1 MDKKQN
7 SLPEIR
13 MNEKAQNFF
22 KTIYFVLKVILC
34 GAVFF
39 LAFQLI
45 MSILISR
52 QETENYGAEMFY
64 GHYYSGTFFIEM
76 TAEYV
81 KDGFSEAAAEHTMTG
96 NILNIAG
103 IVLPAAGIV
112 CLFIM
117 IRNASKG
124 KLYIKS
130 SYLML
135 FISSGCFLSGTAA
148 GEILGSKDIPVM
160 TEYTTGIFSTAS
172 YNFRPFYILALPC
185 TVLAGGMVL
194 RYILTAEKQKMRIGF
209 KIFGTG
215 LFVCAAAYLIWKGI
229 FHAGSLI
236 SLSRNSGENMA
247 VRIPFYNI
255 YMDLPSDSANSP
267 EAYTRLVIFR
277 FFKELPVTASAVIS
291 LVMVGKVMISYSGET
306 VNAKANR
313 RFIRIAVISLA
324 AASLLYNVLGI
335 AEVNMLHETFNGLYG
350 NAYYTVAVRGLCEP
364 LVYAL
369 YIFVFG
375 VISNANDT
383 IIAEK
388 YYPQRHGKEI
398 Y

>member
-7 SLPEIR
+7 ILPEIR
-13 MNEKAQNFF
+13 MKEKTQNFF
-22 KTIYFVLKVILC
+22 KIIYFVLKVILY
-34 GAVFF
+34 GAAF
-39 LAFQLI
+39 LFAFQLI
-45 MSILISR
+45 MSMLINQ
-52 QETENYGAEMFY
+52 QETEKYGETMFY

-76 TAEYV
+76 TAEYT
-81 KDGFSEAAAEHTMTG
+81 KDGFSEASAEHTVTG
-96 NILNIAG
+96 DMLNIAG
-103 IVLPAAGIV
+103 IGLLTAGIV
-112 CLFIM
+112 CLFIV

-124 KLYIKS
+124 KLYTKS
-130 SYLML
+130 SYLTL
-135 FISSGCFLSGTAA
+135 FISSGCFLFGTAA
-148 GEILGSKDIPVM
+148 GELLVSKDISVM
-160 TEYTTGIFSTAS
+160 TEYAVGIFSTAS
-172 YNFRPFYILALPC
+172 YNFRPFYILALPS

-194 RYILTAEKQKMRIGF
+194 RYILTADKQKMRIGF

-236 SLSRNSGENMA
+236 SLFRNGGKNMA

-267 EAYTRLVIFR
+267 EAYARLVIFR

-291 LVMVGKVMISYSGET
+291 LVMMGKVMISYSGEI

-324 AASLLYNVLGI
+324 VASLLYNLLGI
-335 AEVNMLHETFNGLYG
+335 AEVNMLHEAFSGLYG
-350 NAYYTVAVRGLCEP
+350 NAYYTIAVRGLCEP

-375 VISNANDT
+375 VISNAD
-383 IIAEK
+383 EK
-388 YYPQRHGKEI
+388 I
-398 Y
+398 YR

>member
-13 MNEKAQNFF
+13 MNEKTQKFF

-34 GAVFF
+34 GAAFF
-39 LAFQLI
+39 LAFQFI
-45 MSILISR
+45 MSMLINQ
-52 QETENYGAEMFY
+52 QETANYGATMFY

-76 TAEYV
+76 TAEYI
-81 KDGFSEAAAEHTMTG
+81 KDGFSEATAEHTMTED
-96 NILNIAG
+96 ILNIAG
-103 IVLPAAGIV
+103 IGLLTAGII

-135 FISSGCFLSGTAA
+135 FISSGCFLFGTVA
-148 GEILGSKDIPVM
+148 GEILGLKDISVM
-160 TEYTTGIFSTAS
+160 TKYTTGIFSTAS

-194 RYILTAEKQKMRIGF
+194 RYIQTAGKQKMRIGF

-236 SLSRNSGENMA
+236 NLFQNSGKNMA

-255 YMDLPSDSANSP
+255 YMDLPSSSANSP
-267 EAYTRLVIFR
+267 EAYTSLVIFR

-291 LVMVGKVMISYSGET
+291 LVMMGKVILSYSGEI

-313 RFIRIAVISLA
+313 RFIRIAVVSLA
-324 AASLLYNVLGI
+324 VASLLYNVLGI
-335 AEVNMLHETFNGLYG
+335 VEVNMFHETFNGLYG
-350 NAYYTVAVRGLCEP
+350 NAYYTIAVRGLCEP
-364 LVYAL
+364 LTYAL
-369 YIFVFG
+369 YIFVFS
-375 VISNANDT
+375 VISNADDNS
-383 IIAEK
+383 
-388 YYPQRHGKEI
+388 H
-398 Y
+398 